1 MDPNTTPKEK
11 KKKQEHN
18 RWISS
23 IKKKT
28 NECPSNN
35 ETNLV
40 CRERNSLPETL
51 KAVQFLEVRA
61 MAIQNPNCWDETNNI
76 NNNWE
81 EAAES
86 VGDKASL
93 PPFFYNSPHKNRR
106 KWTQSHWIFSERH
119 QWWRNSK
126 AHLFMIV
133 KHLCVEGKKMTN
145 SAACAKMSKS
155 SNKSFL

>member
-1 MDPNTTPKEK
+1 LIHFWIKNTLKNNHNNIPKHTLITCVCKTTWIITLRQKNK
-11 KKKQEHN
+11 KKKAGTQSLN
-18 RWISS
+18 QFN
-23 IKKKT
+23 KKKT

-119 QWWRNSK
+119 
-126 AHLFMIV
+126 
-133 KHLCVEGKKMTN
+133 
-145 SAACAKMSKS
+145 
-155 SNKSFL
+155 